1 VPTLFS
7 KPASPTCGW
16 MKGTCIHV
24 QDHVNALLTFVES
37 IQSGPKVIQ
46 NLYTIYKL
54 RLGYVTLWG
63 YKRNYLYKRMKISS
77 WYCKNKVLHCVMLL
91 ALCHKIYM
99 SMAPMTFL
107 IDIDLNYF
115 IKHDRAFYSVD
126 IIGYAWY
133 GSRLWEGSWWRSYR
147 S

>member
-1 VPTLFS
+1 MLAVERLLEVFGNSINEVCKLKGWTAAWEEAGCDVDARRSSDADDDATKVPTLFS

-54 RLGYVTLWG
+54 RLGYVTL
-63 YKRNYLYKRMKISS
+63 
-77 WYCKNKVLHCVMLL
+77 
-91 ALCHKIYM
+91 
-99 SMAPMTFL
+99 
-107 IDIDLNYF
+107 
-115 IKHDRAFYSVD
+115 
-126 IIGYAWY
+126 
-133 GSRLWEGSWWRSYR
+133 
-147 S
+147 